1 MKEGGP
7 EEPGRAGGPP
17 VFWVFKS
24 GGHCLMLGSLEAGE
38 DDDSAGAPT
47 RALWWELGCWVQT
60 P

>member
-1 MKEGGP
+1 
-7 EEPGRAGGPP
+7 
-17 VFWVFKS
+17 
-24 GGHCLMLGSLEAGE
+24 MLGSLEAGE